1 MCITCVRSRERTEQS
16 ASHRVSCTP
25 SLAEI
30 VSECSRQVQYG
41 GSFTVPFEWL
51 IVDDDLQSV
60 NMSMLQ
66 FSNDT
71 LTDLAKNKTTQTRKE
86 KKERKKERKKKH
98 SQNGTDAPSE
108 KHSENRWV
116 VRLLILISFR

>member
-1 MCITCVRSRERTEQS
+1 
-16 ASHRVSCTP
+16 
-25 SLAEI
+25 
-30 VSECSRQVQYG
+30 
-41 GSFTVPFEWL
+41 
-51 IVDDDLQSV
+51 
-60 NMSMLQ
+60 MSMLQ